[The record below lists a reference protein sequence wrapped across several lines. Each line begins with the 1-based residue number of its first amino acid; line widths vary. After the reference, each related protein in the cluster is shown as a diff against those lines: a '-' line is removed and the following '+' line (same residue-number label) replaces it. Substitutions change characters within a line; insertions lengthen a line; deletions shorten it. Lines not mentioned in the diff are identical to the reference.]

1 MRASNALDDR
11 RVAHA
16 LAQSE
21 RAPLLSRGARR
32 RFLASLIVLA
42 TIACTWL
49 LSGVSFGEAFGFAWF
64 QALYVLLPGLLACAV
79 LSGERGGWLRALAIG
94 VPLGY
99 AIDIGAFA
107 LTAAVGARPAFALL
121 PLAALAAGGPALWWR
136 SGRAH
141 PRELYA
147 RVLSYRRV
155 LSRDGAHT
163 RGGEQHGPAARERS
177 HEGLDALLVALA
189 LSAGLVLLAFTF
201 FASAPLPGH
210 AHSVVYSADNVFDIS
225 LAAEARNHW
234 PITEPWVAG
243 EPLRYYTGVFIHV
256 AAVNQVA
263 GVPLA
268 TTILRLLPTT
278 MFLVVALQLW
288 FLGSSLRRSRWVGPL
303 SVALLLVVAD
313 VNLNPTRSQVFHI
326 SPFTQFPLSPSF
338 AFGAPFLLGVL
349 ALLGPRLGAFVA
361 ADARDGGGGRDAT
374 GAHRLIGTHTGSGTV
389 RTLAMVAI
397 LVLGAASSKMFA
409 AVDLLGGLGLYWLWS
424 VLTGRPSRL
433 ALQCLVVSTAC
444 VAIAYFAMLAGGGAA
459 SVRLDPLNF
468 VQEGNSFER
477 ARTLAE
483 GAVGHS
489 LYWLPLL
496 LGGAVLVVLL
506 FAPLLGGVWLLRR
519 RGAIPPAGGL
529 AGAVFAA
536 GLLMYVLLGA
546 PGGVEGVFL
555 VYGYIAVVP
564 LAALGLVW
572 LWEETPPA
580 ARRGLLSAGAA
591 LLAIGLAIAGVTP
604 ALALKGHAA
613 DAWYALAYGLVACG
627 VAFTAIRLRGHY
639 ALTIHSRVGRTVAC
653 GIPLLIALGLVKPT
667 ALAASGAW
675 KTIAHRRT
683 AVANSASEYGLTSAL
698 YTGLTWVRDH
708 TSRCDVLA
716 VSNHFSRPSRAE
728 PNYLYYSAF
737 TERRIFLE
745 SWFYTPAGTTGGEP
759 YPRRLALNE
768 AAMSGNPTALR
779 ELALDGVSYVLIDKL
794 HGGGPAEPA
803 SVSRA
808 VFDNSALE
816 VYRLRVPDTAGRR
829 PLPCATVR

>member
-1 MRASNALDDR
+1 MRASNVLDDR
-11 RVAHA
+11 GVAHA
-16 LAQSE
+16 LARRQ
-21 RAPLLSRGARR
+21 RAPLCSRGLRR
-32 RFLASLIVLA
+32 RCLASLIVLA

-49 LSGVSFGEAFGFAWF
+49 LSGVSIGEAFGFAWF
-64 QALYVLLPGLLACAV
+64 QALYVLLPGLLAYAV
-79 LSGERGGWLRALAIG
+79 LSVERGGWLRALAIG

-99 AIDIGAFA
+99 AIDVGAFA

-121 PLAALAAGGPALWWR
+121 PLTALAAGGPALWWR
-136 SGRAH
+136 CGRAR
-141 PRELYA
+141 PRDLYQ

-155 LSRDGAHT
+155 LSRDGARA
-163 RGGEQHGPAARERS
+163 RGGKQRGPDATERS
-177 HEGLDALLVALA
+177 SDGLDALLVALA

-268 TTILRLLPTT
+268 TTILRLLPST

-303 SVALLLVVAD
+303 SVALLLVVED

-349 ALLGPRLGAFVA
+349 ALLGPRLGAPA
-361 ADARDGGGGRDAT
+361 AAPARN
-374 GAHRLIGTHTGSGTV
+374 TV
-389 RTLAMVAI
+389 RTLAIVAI
-397 LVLGAASSKMFA
+397 LVLGAASAKMFA
-409 AVDLLGGLGLYWLWS
+409 AVDLLGGLGLFWLSS

-433 ALQCLVVSTAC
+433 AFQCLLVSTGC

-459 SVRLDPLNF
+459 SVRLAPLNF

-496 LGGAVLVVLL
+496 VGGAILAVLL

-519 RGAIPPAGGL
+519 RTAIPAAGGL
-529 AGAVFAA
+529 AGAVFAT
-536 GLLMYVLLGA
+536 GLLAYVLLGA

-572 LWEETPPA
+572 LWEETPPP
-580 ARRGLLSAGAA
+580 ARRGLLIASAA

-639 ALTIHSRVGRTVAC
+639 AHTIHSRVGRTVAC
-653 GIPLLIALGLVKPT
+653 GVPLLIALGLVKPA

-675 KTIAHRRT
+675 KTIARQRT
-683 AVANSASEYGLTSAL
+683 SVASSAGDYGLTSAL
-698 YTGLTWVRDH
+698 YTGLRWVRDH
-708 TSRCDVLA
+708 TSACDVLA
-716 VSNHFSRPSRAE
+716 VSNHFSRPGRAE

-745 SWFYTPAGTTGGEP
+745 SWFYTPAGTVGGEP
-759 YPRRLALNE
+759 YPGRLALNE
-768 AAMSGNPTALR
+768 AAVSGNPAALR
-779 ELALDGVSYVLIDKL
+779 QLALDGVSYVLIDKL
-794 HGGGPAEPA
+794 HGGGAAEPA
-803 SVSRA
+803 SVSQA
-808 VFDNSALE
+808 VFENSALE
-816 VYRLRVPDTAGRR
+816 VYRLRVPDSAGHT
-829 PLPCATVR
+829 PLRCGTVR